1 MPKFSLVPPSDGP
14 RSRRERFSLRPP
26 NPLSS
31 EAGAFGFLV
40 WFVAVVAVIVVI
52 VLVIEA
58 L

>member
-1 MPKFSLVPPSDGP
+1 VPSDGH
-14 RSRRERFSLRPP
+14 RRWQDRLRLVPP

-40 WFVAVVAVIVVI
+40 WFVAVVAMIVVI
-52 VLVIEA
+52 VLVIKA

>member
-1 MPKFSLVPPSDGP
+1 VPSDG
-14 RSRRERFSLRPP
+14 RRGGWGRFSLIPP

-40 WFVAVVAVIVVI
+40 WFVAVVAVIAIV

>member
-1 MPKFSLVPPSDGP
+1 MPSDGH
-14 RSRRERFSLRPP
+14 RRWRDRFSIIPP
-26 NPLSS
+26 NPLRS

>member
-1 MPKFSLVPPSDGP
+1 MPSDGRP
-14 RSRRERFSLRPP
+14 GRRGRFSLLPP
-26 NPLSS
+26 NPLRS

-40 WFVAVVAVIVVI
+40 WFVAVVAVIAVI

>member
-1 MPKFSLVPPSDGP
+1 MPSDGR
-14 RSRRERFSLRPP
+14 RSRFSLIPP
-26 NPLSS
+26 NPLRS

-40 WFVAVVAVIVVI
+40 WFVAVVGVIVII

>member
-1 MPKFSLVPPSDGP
+1 VPTDGRRPKFSLI
-14 RSRRERFSLRPP
+14 PP
-26 NPLSS
+26 NPISS

-40 WFVAVVAVIVVI
+40 WFVAVVAVIVIV